1 MLNINTQMCQIE
13 LSSGMVDRVGGVI
26 ECIAT
31 KFGCAKLIAIAS
43 NKTTET
49 KKNKKHNPK
58 RANY

>member
-1 MLNINTQMCQIE
+1 MCQIE